1 MTILSFQSAVAAG
14 HVGHS
19 ASCFPLQRLGHEVIA
34 VDTVQFS
41 NHPGHGSFTGQ
52 AHSPAHVAELVDGLR
67 AGGFLADCRAVLS
80 GYLGEP
86 GTADVVL
93 KAARDRRPGALYLC
107 DPVMGDDG
115 KVYVQPELVASFEGG
130 LVAAA
135 DIVTPNR
142 FELEILTGLPAATP
156 AQAVVAARLL
166 LAKGPR
172 LVVVTGLKLGDG
184 VGCLAVEADAAWAVV
199 TPWLDFQP
207 PIHGTGDLLSAL
219 LLAALLDGTPIP
231 AALVR
236 AMAQLFGVLA
246 ETHRLGRRELA
257 VVAAQDL
264 LVAPVHEFT
273 ALAVAL

>member
-52 AHSPAHVAELVDGLR
+52 IHSAAHVAELVDGLR
-67 AGGFLADCRAVLS
+67 VGGFLDGCRAVLS

-86 GTADVVL
+86 GTANVVL
-93 KAARDRRPGALYLC
+93 KAARDRGVQALYLC
-107 DPVMGDDG
+107 DPVMGDEG
-115 KVYVQPELVASFEGG
+115 RVYVQPG
-130 LVAAA
+130 LVALFADALIADA

-142 FELEILTGLPAATP
+142 FELEILTGRPAATP
-156 AQAVVAARLL
+156 AEAVAAARLL

-172 LVVVTGLKLGDG
+172 LVVVTGLRLGDG

-199 TPWLDFQP
+199 TPWLEFDP

-219 LLAALLDGTPIP
+219 LLAALLDGIAIP

-236 AMAQLFGVLA
+236 AMASLYGVLA

-264 LVAPVHEFT
+264 LVAPIHEFT
-273 ALAVAL
+273 ALAVAV